1 MYRPDLCDSTIVHP
15 SIIRVRFLGIL
26 QSSDRCGRV
35 FHLTNRARVS
45 NSRPPGAGLLIYIS
59 KVELLIGVI
68 IYMSSVKS
76 DGRRSMVSRST
87 AAADSV
93 QPRAW
98 KRALARSPRSRV
110 SSRIQSDRS
119 VDRSV
124 GRRRERGE
132 PKALRWRESE
142 FGATVYWLCG
152 ARVEENSVVLLLWRK
167 TVTKILNRRGAVGC
181 NVQDEAYTS
190 GNFEFVCFFG
200 CGVVIQLSGVDSYL
214 GLRVD
219 RWAWSN
225 YCV

>member
-1 MYRPDLCDSTIVHP
+1 MYRPDLCDSTIIHP
-15 SIIRVRFLGIL
+15 SIIRVRFLGIPL
-26 QSSDRCGRV
+26 QSGRCGRV
-35 FHLTNRARVS
+35 FHLTNRARVP

-119 VDRSV
+119 V
-124 GRRRERGE
+124 GRRREREGE
-132 PKALRWRESE
+132 PKALRCRELE

-200 CGVVIQLSGVDSYL
+200 CGVVIQLSGVDSNL

>member
-1 MYRPDLCDSTIVHP
+1 MYRPDICDSTIVHP

-76 DGRRSMVSRST
+76 DGRRSMVSRSK

-98 KRALARSPRSRV
+98 QRALARSPRSRV
-110 SSRIQSDRS
+110 SSRIQWS
-119 VDRSV
+119 VGRSV
-124 GRRRERGE
+124 GWSAPGERRRT
-132 PKALRWRESE
+132 ES
-142 FGATVYWLCG
+142 A
-152 ARVEENSVVLLLWRK
+152 A
-167 TVTKILNRRGAVGC
+167 
-181 NVQDEAYTS
+181 
-190 GNFEFVCFFG
+190 
-200 CGVVIQLSGVDSYL
+200 LSGVGVWRYSL
-214 GLRVD
+214 LTLWCSSGRKFSCAFVVKENSNENLEPERRSGLQLA
-219 RWAWSN
+219 RWSLYFW
-225 YCV
+225 